1 MERHQHTCSDLHFD
15 DLDLDVF
22 LFDKDIYYTSFF
34 DIFVYDII
42 KFVIQQSMKCYMV
55 TSLLKS
61 ICCNIL

>member
-1 MERHQHTCSDLHFD
+1 MILTWMFF
-15 DLDLDVF
+15 F
-22 LFDKDIYYTSFF
+22 LTKTSIIHRFF